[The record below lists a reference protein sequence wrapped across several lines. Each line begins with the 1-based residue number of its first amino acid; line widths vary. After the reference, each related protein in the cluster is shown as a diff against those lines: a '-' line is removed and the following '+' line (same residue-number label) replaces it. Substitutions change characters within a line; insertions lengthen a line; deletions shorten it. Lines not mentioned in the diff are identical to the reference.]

1 MPGTR
6 IVAGLGNP
14 GQTYERTRH
23 NVGFRVV
30 DEVAR
35 RLGVASFKKKDGAAQ
50 AHVAARAV
58 VLVKPLSFMNES
70 GVPLARIGGWWKT
83 PPSELLV
90 VSDDLDL
97 PFGRLRMR
105 ASGSSGG
112 HNGLK
117 SVIAHFGEAFPRL
130 RVGIGRG
137 RSDTIDYVLANFS
150 TDEEREVAE
159 IVGVAADG
167 VERWLCGDM
176 TAAIQTINGWR
187 PPNAPPVTKSS
198 AGEDTSRAS

>member
-14 GQTYERTRH
+14 GQKYERTRH
-23 NVGFRVV
+23 NIGFRVV

-35 RLGVASFKKKDGAAQ
+35 RLGVAAFKKKDGAEQ

-83 PPSELLV
+83 APPELLAI
-90 VSDDLDL
+90 SDDLDL

-105 ASGSSGG
+105 ANGSSGG

-117 SVIAHFGEAFPRL
+117 SIIAHFGEAFPRL
-130 RVGIGRG
+130 RIGIGRG

-150 TDEEREVAE
+150 PDEERELAE
-159 IVGVAADG
+159 IVTVAADG
-167 VERWLCGDM
+167 VERWLAGDI
-176 TAAIQTINGWR
+176 AGAIQLINGWR
-187 PPNAPPVTKSS
+187 GQNASPVTKS
-198 AGEDTSRAS
+198 APGEDTSRAS